1 MKMSEN
7 KEESYDKFSSDY
19 SIHELTEA
27 VLVCIKPSQEHTS
40 TNSYI
45 DKEGVIRLMPFWGI
59 IEYWLML
66 KEKESFFS
74 KGMATGRL

>member
-1 MKMSEN
+1 MSEN

-27 VLVCIKPSQEHTS
+27 VLVCIRPSQEHAS

-45 DKEGVIRLMPFWGI
+45 YKEGVIRLMPF
-59 IEYWLML
+59 
-66 KEKESFFS
+66 
-74 KGMATGRL
+74 